1 MLGPQ
6 DHFPACATRV
16 VALAV
21 ALVAAFGCGAPSA
34 QAQNS
39 GTVKL
44 VVPFPPGGGAD
55 TLARLVAEQVGRASG
70 SRMVI
75 ENRPGAGTVIATE
88 AVSRAAPD
96 GNTLL
101 LVANSFVINASLK
114 TLNYDPLKSFEP
126 VCLLSR
132 SPNVIA
138 VNSASPY
145 RSLADLVHA
154 ARARPAE
161 LTMAF
166 QGPGTGQHVAF
177 EKLKR
182 AANIDMIQVPFAGAA
197 PAVSALLGRHVTAL
211 VANYPSAVEQIR
223 SGQLRALAFAS
234 ATRISSAPDVP
245 TIAESTFT
253 GYEEENV
260 WFGIVVPAGTA
271 QDRITQISTRLR
283 AAMQASEVE
292 ARIAALE
299 LYPAVVCGADFASYL
314 RRQRDE
320 YQRVV
325 REAKMTAE

>member
-1 MLGPQ
+1 MLGLQNHLPVR
-6 DHFPACATRV
+6 AARV
-16 VALAV
+16 AALAV
-21 ALVAAFGCGAPSA
+21 ALVATFADGALGA
-34 QAQNS
+34 RAETAR
-39 GTVKL
+39 TVKL

-70 SRMVI
+70 FRMVI

-88 AVSRAAPD
+88 AVSRAEPD
-96 GNTLL
+96 GNTIL

-114 TLNYDPLKSFEP
+114 TLNYDPLTSFEP

-145 RSLADLVHA
+145 RSLSDLIQA
-154 ARARPAE
+154 AHARPAE

-177 EKLKR
+177 EKLKL
-182 AANIDMIQVPFAGAA
+182 AAHIEMIQVPFTGAA

-211 VANYPSAVEQIR
+211 LANYPSAIEQIK
-223 SGQLRALAFAS
+223 SGHLRALAFAS
-234 ATRISSAPDVP
+234 ATRTSSAPDIP
-245 TIAESTFT
+245 TIAESSVA

-271 QDRITQISTRLR
+271 QDKITQLASWLK
-283 AAMQASEVE
+283 AAMQAPEVE
-292 ARIAALE
+292 ARTAALE
-299 LYPAVVCGADFASYL
+299 LYPTIVCGADFASYL

-325 REAKMTAE
+325 REAKMKAE